1 MLTFVAFVGFFMN
14 GILFILVR
22 KMKMENNSPKK
33 RIRNDGPKKFELNR
47 DSDDLYKSD
56 EIGDQNSSIYDM
68 QSSVVVGNDPGKHI
82 FVEKVTL
89 ILYNVLIASLT
100 ARLCLI

>member
-1 MLTFVAFVGFFMN
+1 
-14 GILFILVR
+14 
-22 KMKMENNSPKK
+22 
-33 RIRNDGPKKFELNR
+33 
-47 DSDDLYKSD
+47 
-56 EIGDQNSSIYDM
+56 M
-68 QSSVVVGNDPGKHI
+68 QSSVVVGNDPGKHK

>member
-1 MLTFVAFVGFFMN
+1 MN

-56 EIGDQNSSIYDM
+56 EIGDQNSSI
-68 QSSVVVGNDPGKHI
+68 
-82 FVEKVTL
+82 
-89 ILYNVLIASLT
+89 
-100 ARLCLI
+100 